1 MSSWDDGHGARQ
13 KTRTP
18 PLVNIGGSFKV
29 DTVSPRHQRERLL
42 RLGPEFISIVFPARP
57 DDQLKVR
64 TPIEEVTVKQPI
76 DFVPISPEVDVEKW
90 LDRLER
96 VTTQVEHEL
105 RETERSDGQK
115 AFLEGYCG
123 QF

>member
-1 MSSWDDGHGARQ
+1 M
-13 KTRTP
+13 
-18 PLVNIGGSFKV
+18 